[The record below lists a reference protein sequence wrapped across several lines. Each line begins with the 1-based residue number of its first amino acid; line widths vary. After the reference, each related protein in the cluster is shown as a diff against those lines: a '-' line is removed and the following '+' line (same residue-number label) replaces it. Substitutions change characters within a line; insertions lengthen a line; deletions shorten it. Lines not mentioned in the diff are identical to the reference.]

1 MTTMTEKNKVALI
14 GAGAMGGAI
23 GTRLIETGNQL
34 TVFDLDAEKVAALTS
49 LGAQSAS
56 TAAEAASISDVVIL
70 SLNSPKIVRI
80 AVFGKDGVAAGAKP
94 GTLIIDMSSI
104 DPEATKELAAD
115 AAEKDLRWV
124 DSPLSGG
131 APKAL
136 VGQLTLMAGGS
147 EKDVADAHRVLRH
160 VASNY
165 THMGPCGAGQTTK
178 LINQVLCGLNF
189 LAVAE
194 ATQLAL
200 DAGVDAAKIPQALR
214 GGRADSVILQEYM
227 PRYVARDYRRTGR
240 IDNMVKDLNG
250 AQDLARRT
258 NTAMPLTAV
267 CAEVHRMLTAA
278 GLGGEDQAALMEF
291 FSGAKRSFP
300 D

>member
-1 MTTMTEKNKVALI
+1 MTEKNKVALI

-23 GTRLIETGNQL
+23 GTRLIETGNRL

-115 AAEKDLRWV
+115 AAEKGLRWV

-136 VGQLTLMAGGS
+136 VGQLTLMAG
-147 EKDVADAHRVLRH
+147 
-160 VASNY
+160 
-165 THMGPCGAGQTTK
+165 
-178 LINQVLCGLNF
+178 
-189 LAVAE
+189 
-194 ATQLAL
+194 
-200 DAGVDAAKIPQALR
+200 AAKRMWPMRIACCDMWPAITPIWDPAAQ
-214 GGRADSVILQEYM
+214 GR
-227 PRYVARDYRRTGR
+227 PRNSSTRFC
-240 IDNMVKDLNG
+240 
-250 AQDLARRT
+250 
-258 NTAMPLTAV
+258 AV
-267 CAEVHRMLTAA
+267 
-278 GLGGEDQAALMEF
+278 
-291 FSGAKRSFP
+291 
-300 D
+300 